1 MRKKIHIIP
10 IIILVILLAGFLY
23 VSTYNLKNIEINGCA
38 LSSEEQI
45 RTVIK
50 RDATM
55 NNTILLYL
63 KNKMGKLEEIPFV
76 AKVDIEFVDKNSIKV
91 DVYEKSVAGCI
102 EYMESYIYFDKDG
115 IVLET
120 SKDRFDKVP
129 YIKGL
134 TVQSWQIGEKLPVDN
149 KKKFDMILNITQL
162 VEKYDLD
169 IQGIEFK
176 ADGEVV
182 LRHDN
187 IEIEV
192 GDGSNLAI
200 QMMNLGNILKEV
212 EGKSGVLYMK
222 EYSNDNPTA
231 SFKEK

>member
-1 MRKKIHIIP
+1 MKKRYIVL
-10 IIILVILLAGFLY
+10 IIIVVILLGGFLY
-23 VSTYNLKNIEINGCA
+23 LNTYKLKNVEIVGCN

-45 RTVIK
+45 SESLK
-50 RDATM
+50 SEATM
-55 NNTILLYL
+55 NNTLLLML
-63 KNKMGKLEEIPFV
+63 KNKMGKIDEIPFV
-76 AKVDIEFVDKNSIKV
+76 TKLDINFVDKNSIKV
-91 DVYEKSVAGCI
+91 EVYEKSVAGCI

-120 SKDRFDKVP
+120 SKDRFDGVP

-134 TVQSWQIGEKLPVDN
+134 TVQSWQLGEKLPVDN

-162 VEKYDLD
+162 VEKYELN

-192 GDGSNLAI
+192 GNGSNLAI

-212 EGKSGVLYMK
+212 EGKTGVLYMK
-222 EYSNDNPTA
+222 EYSEDNPTA

>member
-23 VSTYNLKNIEINGCA
+23 VSTYNLKNIEINGCV
-38 LSSEEQI
+38 LSSEEEI

-63 KNKMGKLEEIPFV
+63 KNKMGKLEGITFV
-76 AKVDIEFVDKNSIKV
+76 AKVDIDFVDKNSIKV

-120 SKDRFDKVP
+120 SKDRFDGVP

>member
-1 MRKKIHIIP
+1 M
-10 IIILVILLAGFLY
+10 
-23 VSTYNLKNIEINGCA
+23 
-38 LSSEEQI
+38 
-45 RTVIK
+45 
-50 RDATM
+50 
-55 NNTILLYL
+55 
-63 KNKMGKLEEIPFV
+63 
-76 AKVDIEFVDKNSIKV
+76 
-91 DVYEKSVAGCI
+91 YEKSVAGCI

-120 SKDRFDKVP
+120 SKDRFDGVP

-134 TVQSWQIGEKLPVDN
+134 TVQ
-149 KKKFDMILNITQL
+149 KKFDMILNITQL

>member
-1 MRKKIHIIP
+1 MKKRYIVLIV
-10 IIILVILLAGFLY
+10 ILVILLSGFLY
-23 VSTYNLKNIEINGCA
+23 LNTYKLKNIEVEGCN

-45 RTVIK
+45 ADSLK
-50 RDATM
+50 REATM
-55 NNTILLYL
+55 NNTLLLIL
-63 KNKMGKLEEIPFV
+63 KNKMGKLDDIPFV
-76 AKVDIEFVDKNSIKV
+76 TKLDIDFVDKNSIKV
-91 DVYEKSVAGCI
+91 EVYEKSVAGCI

-120 SKDRFDKVP
+120 SKDRFDGVP

-134 TVQSWQIGEKLPVDN
+134 TVQSWQLGEKLPVDN

-162 VEKYDLD
+162 VEKYELD
-169 IQGIEFK
+169 IHGIEFK
-176 ADGEVV
+176 SDGEVV
-182 LRHDN
+182 LRHGN

-192 GDGSNLAI
+192 GDGSNLAL

-212 EGKSGVLYMK
+212 EGKTGVLYMK
-222 EYSNDNPTA
+222 EYSDDNPTA

>member
-1 MRKKIHIIP
+1 LRKKIHIIP

-23 VSTYNLKNIEINGCA
+23 VSTYNLKNIEINGCV
-38 LSSEEQI
+38 LSSEEEI

-76 AKVDIEFVDKNSIKV
+76 AKVDIDFVDKNSIKV

-120 SKDRFDKVP
+120 SKDRFDGVP

>member
-10 IIILVILLAGFLY
+10 IIILVILIGAFIY
-23 VSTYNLKNIEINGCA
+23 ASTYTLKSVEITGCN
-38 LSSEEQI
+38 LSSQEQ
-45 RTVIK
+45 VK
-50 RDATM
+50 KAVKEKAWM
-55 NNTILLYL
+55 NNTLLL
-63 KNKMGKLEEIPFV
+63 MARNKIGQLDDIPFV
-76 AKVDIEFVDKNSIKV
+76 AKLDIDYVDKHSVKV
-91 DVYEKSVAGCI
+91 EVYEKSVAGCI

-120 SKDRFDKVP
+120 SKDRFEGVP

-134 TVQSWQIGEKLPVDN
+134 TVTSWTLGKKLPIDN
-149 KKKFDMILNITQL
+149 KKKFEMILSITQL
-162 VEKYDLD
+162 VKKYELD

-176 ADGEVV
+176 ADGEIV
-182 LRHDN
+182 LRHN
-187 IEIEV
+187 SIEVEV

-200 QMMNLGNILKEV
+200 QLMNLGNILKEV
-212 EGKSGVLYMK
+212 DGKTGVLYMK